1 MKYESSALEL
11 VPRANGEGKNSKI
24 KNEPRQTAGVQFTA
38 VKGGYK
44 I

>member
-1 MKYESSALEL
+1 MKYESSGLEL

-24 KNEPRQTAGVQFTA
+24 KNEPGKPLGFNSQPLKADI
-38 VKGGYK
+38 K

>member
-24 KNEPRQTAGVQFTA
+24 KNEPGKPLGFNSQPLKADI
-38 VKGGYK
+38 K